1 MKVREFCKR
10 FISREQKIVL
20 VDENTNFI
28 DETVDNLLLE
38 NSYYG
43 DMEIKSVHSTTCRTF
58 NPDKEEDVLALVISK
73 EKVEM
78 DRKTIIYYLKAIH
91 DSRPTRATR
100 ERKALEEAI
109 NYIRTWDV
117 VLADLQCEFDKNI
130 EYISCGKYCEG
141 LGFAIDIMNDDLELE
156 KEKRNN
162 GTM

>member
-10 FISREQKIVL
+10 FINREQEIVL
-20 VDENTNFI
+20 VDEKTNFI
-28 DETVDNLLLE
+28 HETVDNLLLE

-73 EKVEM
+73 EKVGM

-91 DSRPTRATR
+91 DSQPTAATR
-100 ERKALEEAI
+100 EKKALEEAI

-117 VLADLQCEFDKNI
+117 VLADLQCEFDKNK
-130 EYISCGKYCEG
+130 EYISCGEYCAG
-141 LGFAIDIMNDDLELE
+141 LGFAMDIMNDDLELE
-156 KEKRNN
+156 KVKK
-162 GTM
+162 